1 MTGHTKSNQQAV
13 TIPQLITIEQR
24 RAEFLAAQQDYRRS
38 RIVKRFHRAR
48 AALAGA
54 SRRKKA

>member
-1 MTGHTKSNQQAV
+1 M